1 MKTLFLLPKDDG
13 FFNRYATLIPTLR
26 KLGVLSQVINAITEI
41 GIITPKLPPGMPD

>member
-1 MKTLFLLPKDDG
+1 MKTLFLLPKGDG
-13 FFNRYATLIPTLR
+13 FFTRYATLIPTLR